1 MRSKQMKFMRYL
13 VGGPSTYPD
22 NLRCKHLHLI
32 QEHGLDLQK
41 FEVVQGLL
49 LDTFKEMEIPQDVM
63 DDMLANVNHAKTTIF
78 TPNADELVT
87 AEEMMAAA
95 EELQNPLIT
104 RLGGPQ
110 AVQLLIQA
118 FYKKLFSSEQLKYF
132 FVSLSA
138 ERLRKMQ
145 FKFMGYLL
153 CGPASYAVTGGNM
166 RCVHARM
173 VKDDGLD
180 LEKFNMVVDML
191 MDVLNDLMVAKK
203 NVREIMSNVD
213 AAREAIFTPGPDEL
227 VTKEEMVA
235 EAASLDGDLVARLGG
250 PEAVYDFISRFYAKL
265 FNDQQLKYFFLLS
278 ADRLRTKQ
286 FRFMRYLL
294 AGPAA
299 YAALG
304 GNLRC
309 RHLPLIRDKG
319 LDTDMFR
326 RAVDMLRSVI
336 AEMGDVPS
344 DVVEEIFKNVE
355 AAKEEIFTP
364 GPEELVTRE
373 EVMRAAE
380 ALNSP
385 LVEALGGPG
394 RVYNVVS
401 SFYARVFHDEQ
412 LKYFFSS
419 LSAEKLRAKQF
430 KLMAYLFGGPD
441 AYAAA
446 SPGGNLRC
454 VHARMV
460 RDHGLDLEKFNRVA
474 EMMLIT
480 LKEEDAPEEVVAG
493 VLKNVDAAREAIFTP
508 GPDELVTKEEMVAEA
523 ASLDGDL
530 VARLG
535 GPEAVYDFISRFYA
549 KLFND
554 QQLKYFFVL
563 LAAERLRAKQFKFM
577 RYLVGGPG
585 TYTAGDLRCVHAKLV
600 SERGL
605 DEAKFE
611 RAVSHLKT
619 IVSEMDMPEDVVSE
633 IMRNVQIAKEAILGP
648 DGSGSGA
655 LSARSLYA
663 RLGGDVSV
671 GKLVDEV
678 HTRLQ
683 ALPNLGRIYDG
694 VDMAAQRSRQLAF
707 LRSVWGGGGMSSR
720 PGSSGAACAL
730 TTEIAHA
737 HLGRGRSLSSSH
749 LEAIGEVWLESL
761 MAQGA
766 SPEVISEVRCSLGAG
781 KSLIYPPGAAV
792 GCPFSSALGMDD
804 ESALEAFIAAQLAAT
819 GVEVTSGASPNSAAA
834 AATGGPVSS
843 SQTLCCNA
851 PPAGALQHSITSDM
865 ARASSRARS
874 PDAAEKICD
883 AIGVGSSN
891 NGSSNNGSSNN
902 GSSSRDDCGS
912 GGTRAGNAIPGP
924 LAAEDEA
931 LLKSLLQ

>member
-203 NVREIMSNVD
+203 NVREIMS
-213 AAREAIFTPGPDEL
+213 
-227 VTKEEMVA
+227 
-235 EAASLDGDLVARLGG
+235 
-250 PEAVYDFISRFYAKL
+250 
-265 FNDQQLKYFFLLS
+265 
-278 ADRLRTKQ
+278 
-286 FRFMRYLL
+286 
-294 AGPAA
+294 
-299 YAALG
+299 
-304 GNLRC
+304 
-309 RHLPLIRDKG
+309 
-319 LDTDMFR
+319 
-326 RAVDMLRSVI
+326 
-336 AEMGDVPS
+336 
-344 DVVEEIFKNVE
+344 
-355 AAKEEIFTP
+355 
-364 GPEELVTRE
+364 
-373 EVMRAAE
+373 
-380 ALNSP
+380 
-385 LVEALGGPG
+385 
-394 RVYNVVS
+394 
-401 SFYARVFHDEQ
+401 
-412 LKYFFSS
+412 
-419 LSAEKLRAKQF
+419 
-430 KLMAYLFGGPD
+430 
-441 AYAAA
+441 
-446 SPGGNLRC
+446 
-454 VHARMV
+454 
-460 RDHGLDLEKFNRVA
+460 
-474 EMMLIT
+474 
-480 LKEEDAPEEVVAG
+480 
-493 VLKNVDAAREAIFTP
+493 NVDAAREAIFTP